1 MTEQNVLDALKNV
14 TYPGFTKD
22 IVTFGFV
29 KDIVVENT
37 TVGMMIDITSS
48 AEEVK
53 KEIIEKATEELK
65 KAGFEEIH
73 VNINAPQAPKQMS
86 NSVSGK
92 NIAPHIK
99 NFVMVSSGK
108 GGVGKSTTSANLA
121 IALAM
126 QGKKVGLLDAD
137 IYGPNIPRMM
147 GVDGQKPEIQGNK
160 LEPLKAYGVEI
171 MSMGS
176 IMDEGKALI
185 WRGSMIM
192 KAIDQFLRDILWSE
206 LDVLVIDMPPG
217 TGDAQ
222 LSLAQSVP
230 ITAGITVTTPQEVS
244 LDDSR
249 RSLNMFDKLNIP
261 TAGII
266 ENMSGFICPSCDE
279 ESDIFGIGTTLPVAK
294 EFNTDLIARIPIEP
308 AIRIGGDTGMP
319 IVYHKPDS
327 ETSKRYQEAAT
338 KLWAFVEKVN
348 AEGLADNTGVQPTTA
363 PGVSACS
370 TGAGAAATAA
380 PARATEGTT
389 TPPVKQDGIKMA
401 SKPASDESCGT
412 GCGCH

>member
-1 MTEQNVLDALKNV
+1 MTQENVLEALKNV

-29 KDIVVENT
+29 KDIAINGDT
-37 TVGMMIDITSS
+37 IGLTIDITSS
-48 AEEVK
+48 ADEVK
-53 KEIIEKATEELK
+53 AQLRLEATNELNK
-65 KAGFEEIH
+65 LGFKD
-73 VNINAPQAPKQMS
+73 VNINITAPEAPKQMS

-108 GGVGKSTTSANLA
+108 GGVGKSTTSVN
-121 IALAM
+121 IAVAMAM

-147 GVDGQKPEIQGNK
+147 GVEDQKPEIQGNK
-160 LEPLKAYGVEI
+160 AVPLKAYGVEI

-176 IMDEGKALI
+176 LMEPGTSLI

-192 KAIDQFLRDILWSE
+192 KAIEQFLRDILWSE

-222 LSLAQSVP
+222 LSLAQAVP

-249 RSLNMFDKLNIP
+249 RSLDMFQKLHIP

-266 ENMSGFICPSCDE
+266 ENMSGFICPSCDT
-279 ESDIFGIGTTLPVAK
+279 ESDIFGMGTTEPVAK
-294 EFNTDLIARIPIEP
+294 EYDTNVIARIPIEP
-308 AIRIGGDTGMP
+308 AIRVGGDTGMP
-319 IVYHKPDS
+319 VTYHQPDS
-327 ETSKRYQEAAT
+327 ETAKRYQEAASN
-338 KLWAFVEKVN
+338 LLAFIDKVN
-348 AEGLADNTGVQPTTA
+348 AEGLADNSSVQPTTP

-370 TGAGAAATAA
+370 TGAGAASA
-380 PARATEGTT
+380 PAKEKTEG
-389 TPPVKQDGIKMA
+389 
-401 SKPASDESCGT
+401 ESCGT

>member
-1 MTEQNVLDALKNV
+1 MTQENVLEALKNV

-29 KDIVVENT
+29 KDIRIDGDT
-37 TVGMMIDITSS
+37 IGLTIDITSS
-48 AEEVK
+48 ADEVK
-53 KEIIEKATEELK
+53 AQLRLEATNELNK
-65 KAGFEEIH
+65 LGFKD
-73 VNINAPQAPKQMS
+73 VNINITAPEAPKQMS

-108 GGVGKSTTSANLA
+108 GGVGKSTTSVN
-121 IALAM
+121 IAVAMAM

-147 GVDGQKPEIQGNK
+147 GVEDQKPEIEGNK
-160 LEPLKAYGVEI
+160 AVPLKAYGVEI

-176 IMDEGKALI
+176 LMEPGTSLI

-192 KAIDQFLRDILWSE
+192 KAIEQFLRDILWSE

-222 LSLAQSVP
+222 LSLAQAVP
-230 ITAGITVTTPQEVS
+230 ITAGVTVTTPQEVS

-249 RSLNMFDKLNIP
+249 RSLDMFQKLHIP

-266 ENMSGFICPSCDE
+266 ENMSGFICPSCDT
-279 ESDIFGIGTTLPVAK
+279 ESDIFGMGTTEPVAK
-294 EFNTDLIARIPIEP
+294 EYDTNVIARIPIEP
-308 AIRIGGDTGMP
+308 AIRVGGDTGMP
-319 IVYHKPDS
+319 VTYHKPDS
-327 ETSKRYQEAAT
+327 ETAKRYQEAASNV
-338 KLWAFVEKVN
+338 LAFFDKVN
-348 AEGLADNTGVQPTTA
+348 AEGGADNSAVQPTTP

-370 TGAGAAATAA
+370 TAAGASSA
-380 PARATEGTT
+380 PAKTEG
-389 TPPVKQDGIKMA
+389 
-401 SKPASDESCGT
+401 ESCGT

>member
-1 MTEQNVLDALKNV
+1 MTQENVLEALKNV

-29 KDIVVENT
+29 KDILINGET
-37 TVGMMIDITSS
+37 IGLTIDITSS
-48 AEEVK
+48 ADEVK
-53 KEIIEKATEELK
+53 AQLRLESITELNK
-65 KAGFEEIH
+65 LGFKD
-73 VNINAPQAPKQMS
+73 VNINITAPEAPKQMS

-92 NIAPHIK
+92 NIAPHVK

-108 GGVGKSTTSANLA
+108 GGVGKSTTSVN
-121 IALAM
+121 IAVAMAM

-147 GVDGQKPEIQGNK
+147 GIEGQKPEIQGNK
-160 LEPLKAYGVEI
+160 ALPIKAYGVEV

-176 IMDEGKALI
+176 LMESGEALI

-192 KAIDQFLRDILWSE
+192 KAIEQFLRDILWSE

-222 LSLAQSVP
+222 LSLAQAVP

-249 RSLNMFDKLNIP
+249 RSLNMFQKLHIP
-261 TAGII
+261 TAGIV
-266 ENMSGFICPSCDE
+266 ENMSGFICPSCDT
-279 ESDIFGIGTTLPVAK
+279 ESDIFGMGTTVPVAK
-294 EFNTDLIARIPIEP
+294 EYDTDVIARIPIEP
-308 AIRIGGDTGMP
+308 AIRVGGDTGMP
-319 IVYHKPDS
+319 VTYHMPDS
-327 ETSKRYQEAAT
+327 ETAKRYQEAASN
-338 KLWAFVEKVN
+338 LLVFIDKVN
-348 AEGLADNTGVQPTTA
+348 AEGLADNSSVQPTTP

-370 TGAGAAATAA
+370 TGAGAASA
-380 PARATEGTT
+380 PAKAAEPAKATEG
-389 TPPVKQDGIKMA
+389 
-401 SKPASDESCGT
+401 ESCGT

>member
-1 MTEQNVLDALKNV
+1 MTQENVLEALKNV

-29 KDIVVENT
+29 KDISIDGET
-37 TVGMMIDITSS
+37 IGLTVDITSS
-48 AEEVK
+48 ADEVK
-53 KEIIEKATEELK
+53 AQITDEATIELK
-65 KAGFEEIH
+65 KLGFTN
-73 VNINAPQAPKQMS
+73 VNINVTAPKAPTQMS
-86 NSVSGK
+86 NSVSGR
-92 NIAPHIK
+92 NMAPHIK

-108 GGVGKSTTSANLA
+108 GGVGKSTTSVNLA

-160 LEPLKAYGVEI
+160 VQPLKAYGVEI
-171 MSMGS
+171 MSMGAL
-176 IMDEGKALI
+176 MDEGAALI

-192 KAIDQFLRDILWSE
+192 KAIEQFLRDILWSE

-222 LSLAQSVP
+222 LSLAQSIP

-249 RSLNMFDKLNIP
+249 RSLNMFQKLHIP

-266 ENMSGFICPSCDE
+266 ENMSGFICPSCDT
-279 ESDIFGIGTTLPVAK
+279 ESDIFGMGTTEPVAK
-294 EFNTDLIARIPIEP
+294 EYDTDVIARIPIEP
-308 AIRIGGDTGMP
+308 AIRVGGDTGMP
-319 IVYHKPDS
+319 VTYHKPDS
-327 ETSKRYQEAAT
+327 ETAKRYQEAAT
-338 KLWAFVEKVN
+338 NLWKFIEKVN
-348 AEGLADNTGVQPTTA
+348 VEGLADNSGVQPTTP

-370 TGAGAAATAA
+370 TGAGASTAKA
-380 PARATEGTT
+380 EPAKTEG
-389 TPPVKQDGIKMA
+389 
-401 SKPASDESCGT
+401 ESCGT

>member
-1 MTEQNVLDALKNV
+1 MTEKNVLEALQKV

-29 KDIVVENT
+29 KDVVVNGT
-37 TVGMMIDITSS
+37 NVDLTIDITSS
-48 AEEVK
+48 ADEVK
-53 KEIIEKATEELK
+53 AQLKDESTTELK
-65 KAGFEEIH
+65 KLGFAN
-73 VNINAPQAPKQMS
+73 VNINITAPDAPKQLS

-108 GGVGKSTTSANLA
+108 GGVGKSTTSVNLA
-121 IALAM
+121 IAMAM

-147 GVDGQKPEIQGNK
+147 GVNGQKPEIVGNK
-160 LEPLKAYGVEI
+160 AKPLQAYGVEV

-176 IMDEGKALI
+176 LMEDGQSLI

-192 KAIDQFLRDILWSE
+192 KAIEQFLRDILWSE

-222 LSLAQSVP
+222 LTLAQAVP
-230 ITAGITVTTPQEVS
+230 VTAGITVTTPQEVS

-249 RSLNMFDKLNIP
+249 RSLDMFKKLHIP

-266 ENMSGFICPSCDE
+266 ENMSGFICPSCDT
-279 ESDIFGIGTTLPVAK
+279 ESDIFGMGTTEPVAK
-294 EFNTDLIARIPIEP
+294 EYETNVIARIPIEP
-308 AIRIGGDTGMP
+308 EIRAGGDSGMP
-319 IVYHKPDS
+319 VTYHKPDS
-327 ETSKRYQEAAT
+327 QTAKRYQAAAVDV
-338 KLWAFVEKVN
+338 LAFIDKVN
-348 AEGLADNTGVQPTTA
+348 AEGGADNSSVQPTTP

-370 TGAGAAATAA
+370 TGATAAAKPA
-380 PARATEGTT
+380 PAKTSE
-389 TPPVKQDGIKMA
+389 
-401 SKPASDESCGT
+401 SESCGT

>member
-1 MTEQNVLDALKNV
+1 MTQENVLEALKNV

-29 KDIVVENT
+29 KDVRIDGD
-37 TVGMMIDITSS
+37 TVALTVDITSS
-48 AEEVK
+48 ADEVK
-53 KEIIEKATEELK
+53 AQINDEATDVLK
-65 KAGFEEIH
+65 KIGFANVN
-73 VNINAPQAPKQMS
+73 VNIVAPQAPKQMS

-92 NIAPHIK
+92 NIAPHVK

-108 GGVGKSTTSANLA
+108 GGVGKSTTSVNLA
-121 IALAM
+121 VALAM

-147 GVDGQKPEIQGNK
+147 GVEGQKPEIQGNK
-160 LEPLKAYGVEI
+160 VLPLKAYGVEI
-171 MSMGS
+171 MSMGAL
-176 IMDEGKALI
+176 MEEGAALI

-192 KAIDQFLRDILWSE
+192 KAIEQFLRDILWSE

-230 ITAGITVTTPQEVS
+230 VTAGITVTTPQEVS

-249 RSLNMFDKLNIP
+249 RSLNMFDKLHIP

-266 ENMSGFICPSCDE
+266 ENMSGFICPSCDT
-279 ESDIFGIGTTLPVAK
+279 ESDIFGMGTTEPVAK
-294 EFNTDLIARIPIEP
+294 EYDTEVIARIPIEP
-308 AIRIGGDTGMP
+308 AIRVGGDTGMP
-319 IVYHKPDS
+319 VTYHKPDS
-327 ETSKRYQEAAT
+327 ETAKRYQEAASN
-338 KLWAFVEKVN
+338 LSAFIDKVN
-348 AEGLADNTGVQPTTA
+348 AEGLADNSGVQPTTP

-370 TGAGAAATAA
+370 TGAGASTAQAA
-380 PARATEGTT
+380 PAKSEG
-389 TPPVKQDGIKMA
+389 
-401 SKPASDESCGT
+401 ESCGT